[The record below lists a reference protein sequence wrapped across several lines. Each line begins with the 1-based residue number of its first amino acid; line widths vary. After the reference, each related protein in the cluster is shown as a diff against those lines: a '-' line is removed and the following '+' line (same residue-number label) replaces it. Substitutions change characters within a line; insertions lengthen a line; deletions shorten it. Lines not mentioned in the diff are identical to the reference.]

1 MLLDTWLLK
10 RRIAKKNKRTV
21 LFTPGPASL
30 TYENLKSIG
39 PAFGRGD
46 SNYEVIETE
55 VLEWIK
61 NLSGQTKII
70 RMQGS
75 ATLAIEVGLENFVLG
90 NVLLIRTGFYSD
102 RIAKILRT
110 RDDVNLKEMEFEDAL
125 KLTELYDWVIACPTE
140 TSTARLIPIPLLNQL
155 AKQTNSQLFL
165 DATAS
170 IGLESSHHLAD
181 VVCFSSCKGLFGL
194 TGAAFITFK
203 SDPER
208 RPVNFSLNVDTYLDK
223 RTTGP
228 YHAIQSLYP
237 VIKNHTKMKNSVIAN
252 KTKMINKH
260 FDVLLHPMEN
270 QPLLCTAVSSKVTS
284 KNPNVILYQSRLTGD
299 FSIVNHLGEIHLG
312 DRAKGKILDELDF
325 SKRK

>member
-1 MLLDTWLLK
+1 MFLDTWVLT
-10 RRIAKKNKRTV
+10 RRIAKKNKRTI

-30 TYENLKSIG
+30 AYENLESIG

-46 SNYEVIETE
+46 SNYEVIEAE

-61 NLSGQTKII
+61 SISGQTKII

-75 ATLAIEVGLENFVLG
+75 ATLAIEVGLENFVVG

-102 RIAKILRT
+102 RIATILRV
-110 RDDVNLKEMEFEDAL
+110 REDVTLKELEYEDAL
-125 KLTELYDWVIACPTE
+125 KLTDFYDWVIACPTE
-140 TSTARLIPIPLLNQL
+140 TSIARLIPIPLLNQL
-155 AKQTNSQLFL
+155 ARQTNAQLFL

-181 VVCFSSCKGLFGL
+181 VVCFSSCKGLIGL
-194 TGAAFITFK
+194 TGAAFIAFK

-228 YHAIQSLYP
+228 YHAIQSLHP

-252 KTKMINKH
+252 KAKMINDH
-260 FDVLLHPMEN
+260 FDVLLHSLEN

-284 KNPNVILYQSRLTGD
+284 NNPSVVLYQSRLSGD
-299 FSIVNHLGEIHLG
+299 FSIVNHLGEVHLG
-312 DRAKGKILDELDF
+312 DRARGKILDELDF
-325 SKRK
+325 S